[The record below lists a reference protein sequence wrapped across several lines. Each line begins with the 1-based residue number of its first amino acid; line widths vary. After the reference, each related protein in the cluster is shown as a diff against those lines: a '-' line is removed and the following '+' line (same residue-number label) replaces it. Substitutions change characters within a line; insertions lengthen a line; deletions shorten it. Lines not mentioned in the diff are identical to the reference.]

1 MNATSKKVAVNRFKS
16 AYRSAA
22 HREAHEALKDEIWKY
37 QEQMRFLISLGLA
50 MTLQDD
56 FDYSPED
63 CADLLDK
70 VSAKIKE
77 LGIELQNNT
86 YTEGDS
92 TVPQYDIDYNRVLL
106 ERYAGYYGV
115 RFIENAFDTKY

>member
-22 HREAHEALKDEIWKY
+22 HREAHEALKDEIWKH
-37 QEQMRFLISLGLA
+37 QEQMRFLLTLGYS
-50 MTLQDD
+50 MVLQDD
-56 FDYSPED
+56 YHYTQED
-63 CADLLDK
+63 CAELMDK
-70 VSAKIKE
+70 VSSKIKE

-106 ERYAGYYGV
+106 ERNAGYYGV
-115 RFIENAFDTKY
+115 RFIESAFDTKY